1 MRHYPF
7 TTGREANMT
16 TAILEEIGFRWTKP
30 TWERTADRTW
40 ILIVPSRY
48 AKEDAEDDSTS
59 DPYFD
64 RSQRFY
70 EVFEFDGTWLDQL
83 HELQVE
89 RLLRQPSW
97 RAERSALWN

>member
-1 MRHYPF
+1 
-7 TTGREANMT
+7 MT
-16 TAILEEIGFRWTKP
+16 SAVLEEIGYRWTKP

-48 AKEDAEDDSTS
+48 AKENEDETTS

-70 EVFEFDGTWLDQL
+70 EVFEFDGSWLDQL

-89 RLLRQPSW
+89 RMLRHASW
-97 RAERSALWN
+97 RAERSASWN